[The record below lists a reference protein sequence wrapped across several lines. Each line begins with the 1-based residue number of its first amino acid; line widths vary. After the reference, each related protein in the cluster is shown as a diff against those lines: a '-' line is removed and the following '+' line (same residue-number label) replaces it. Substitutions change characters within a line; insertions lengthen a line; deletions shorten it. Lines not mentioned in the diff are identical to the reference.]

1 MIVPSAT
8 SKFDHIRNGIWAI
21 HSEPTFT
28 LQKTL
33 IDSYIQEII
42 NKKVLFITGGIG
54 RLASYAARL
63 GVHATSLDYNPLY
76 KQLGNKYYNNVTH
89 ITADMF
95 YYPVDTYDYIFLE
108 NCIKCTYYD
117 NTLLNYINN
126 CRKVVKILPKTM
138 NTNIYKCN
146 SSRLD
151 DLFYCKE
158 LEGRLYT
165 NKALDSG
172 GIRLLANYSDLDDLT
187 TETLTFDLHKPMLPI
202 NITPSKNKKYTILG
216 GTYMTSDNAFR
227 GFIFNKGYKYSVQVR
242 EA

>member
-1 MIVPSAT
+1 MIEARAT
-8 SKFDHIRNGIWAI
+8 RQFDHIRNGVWAV
-21 HSEPTFT
+21 HSNPTFT

-76 KQLGNKYYNNVTH
+76 KQLGNKYYSNVTH
-89 ITADMF
+89 ITADAF

-108 NCIKCTYYD
+108 NCIKCTYYS

-138 NTNIYKCN
+138 NTNIYRCN
-146 SSRLD
+146 SSILD
-151 DLFYCKE
+151 DSFYCEE
-158 LEGRLYT
+158 LEGTLYT
-165 NKALDSG
+165 NKALDLG
-172 GIRLLANYSDLDDLT
+172 GIKLLANHIDLSNLT
-187 TETLTFDLHKPMLPI
+187 TETLTFDLNKPMLSI

-216 GTYMTSDNAFR
+216 GPYMANDDSFK
-227 GFIFNKGYKYSVQVR
+227 GFIFNKGYKYNVQVR